1 MKNNTNIEDLK
12 HIRNL
17 MERSSKFLTLS
28 GFSGIAAGVIALVGA
43 AIAWF
48 GIFQQGAV
56 KYDEYMRALG
66 GGSTMGIRLQ
76 MAVLAALVLI
86 CAVGAAWYFSFR
98 KAKRVGT
105 RLWTSTARRTL
116 YHFLIP
122 LCAGGIFCI
131 ALVIHNN
138 IELLAAAMLVFYG
151 LALVNSAKFTVDEVH
166 YLGLSEIILGIFA
179 GFFLNYGLVFWAI
192 GFGVLHIF
200 YGIRMYNKY
209 DRK

>member
-1 MKNNTNIEDLK
+1 MDNNTNIEDLK

-28 GFSGIAAGVIALVGA
+28 GFSGIAAGIIALVGA

-48 GIFQQGAV
+48 GIFRQGAV

-66 GGSTMGIRLQ
+66 NGSTMSIRLQ

-86 CAVGAAWYFSFR
+86 CAVGAAWYFSLR
-98 KAKRVGT
+98 KAKHTGT

-131 ALVIHNN
+131 ALVMHNN
-138 IELLAAAMLVFYG
+138 IQLLGSAMLIFYG
-151 LALVNSAKFTVDEVH
+151 LALINSAKFTVDEVH
-166 YLGLSEIILGIFA
+166 YLGLSEIALGILA
-179 GFFLNYGLVFWAI
+179 GFFLNYGLLFWAV
-192 GFGVLHIF
+192 GFGVLHIV
-200 YGIRMYNKY
+200 YGIHMYNKY

>member
-1 MKNNTNIEDLK
+1 MNNNTNIEDLK

-28 GFSGIAAGVIALVGA
+28 GFSGIAAGIIALVGA

-48 GIFQQGAV
+48 GIFRRGTV

-66 GGSTMGIRLQ
+66 NGSTMSIRLQ

-86 CAVGAAWYFSFR
+86 FAVGAAWYFSLC
-98 KAKRVGT
+98 KAKRTGT

-131 ALVIHNN
+131 ALVMHNN
-138 IELLAAAMLVFYG
+138 IQLLGSAMLIFYG
-151 LALVNSAKFTVDEVH
+151 LALINSAKFTVDEVH
-166 YLGLSEIILGIFA
+166 YLGLSEIALGILA
-179 GFFLNYGLVFWAI
+179 GFFLNYGLLFWAV
-192 GFGVLHIF
+192 GFGVLHIV
-200 YGIRMYNKY
+200 YGIHMYNKY

>member
-1 MKNNTNIEDLK
+1 MENNTNIEDLK

-66 GGSTMGIRLQ
+66 GGSTMSIRLQ

-131 ALVIHNN
+131 ALVMHNN
-138 IELLAAAMLVFYG
+138 IDLLAAAMLIFYG